1 MLKQHLEIDIKCFC
15 KLFYPFDKYVLKKVI
30 PRKQRRKCRV
40 CKIRGRNSLYKGTGN
55 CYDIKLVRKE
65 EGKSYWKIPLCD
77 DDATREK

>member
-1 MLKQHLEIDIKCFC
+1 MWEQCEYSRYRVEIKFPYGED
-15 KLFYPFDKYVLKKVI
+15 
-30 PRKQRRKCRV
+30 
-40 CKIRGRNSLYKGTGN
+40 

>member
-1 MLKQHLEIDIKCFC
+1 MFHACLYYTVMLVPYSLVITCWERAD
-15 KLFYPFDKYVLKKVI
+15 LLVLLREMFPCVVVTS
-30 PRKQRRKCRV
+30 P
-40 CKIRGRNSLYKGTGN
+40 

>member
-1 MLKQHLEIDIKCFC
+1 MRAAVLHGFYYTIVILHVDVCFNVSNELGIEVVAHVSLKI
-15 KLFYPFDKYVLKKVI
+15 
-30 PRKQRRKCRV
+30 
-40 CKIRGRNSLYKGTGN
+40 